1 MKKYL
6 ILVLVFCLWGCAT
19 IGRKFDINKVELIKK
34 GETTKHEILDSFGNP
49 TTISTD
55 SDGRDTFLYLHMKAK
70 AKPWSFL
77 PIVWIFSGGASTQSE
92 TLTVYFDKD
101 NRVEDYEIST
111 TDQDIRTGL
120 IQKE

>member
-6 ILVLVFCLWGCAT
+6 ILILIFCLCGCAT
-19 IGRKFDINKVELIKK
+19 IGRKFDVDKVGLINK
-34 GETTKHEILDSFGNP
+34 GETTKQEILDTFGKP
-49 TTISTD
+49 TSVSTD

-70 AKPWSFL
+70 AKPWSFI
-77 PIVWIFSGGASTQSE
+77 PFVWLFSGGAWTQAE

-101 NRVEDYEIST
+101 GRVEDYETST

-120 IQKE
+120 IQEE